1 MKKTII
7 SKEEIYKEIGIRLKF
22 ILIVGSNNAPC
33 DGAVCACIGEYAADI
48 ADLYAI
54 LKENYPESNFVFIKD
69 RGNNNEN

>member
-1 MKKTII
+1 MKTTVI
-7 SKEEIYKEIGIRLKF
+7 SKEEIYKEIGVRLKF
-22 ILIVGSNNAPC
+22 ILIVGSNNEPC
-33 DGAVCACIGEYAADI
+33 DGEVCACIGEYAADI